1 MKRYKIVINLLAL
14 IGLGSGNYLAYSY
27 SFKQIEIILVNLF
40 IVILYFFSRV
50 TIARG
55 ERRLSSLNKEY
66 ERLHLIYETEHRDTE
81 ILHILDEISASFMA
95 NKHLRK
101 VFEHTLD
108 GVQQV
113 LNAKIVLLEIITEK
127 GSVPT
132 TKVVRGHKD
141 LILNDNIYMKVIV
154 QGSSVLINNL
164 SSYHTEYRRYKS
176 LADQGISS
184 FLIAPLKL
192 TKEPIGLLGIFTKK
206 PFDFTG
212 EELRLLT
219 TFTTHASLII
229 ENARLLETT
238 RRLSITDELTQL
250 YNFRHFQN
258 RFENEFQ
265 RAKRYKH
272 NLSVLMCDIDNFK
285 NYNDT
290 NGHEAGNEILKK
302 VAQIMKNSARDVDLI
317 ARFGGEEFVLVLIE
331 TAKDNA
337 HLFAE
342 RLREAIEKENFP
354 HQEKQPTGNLTI
366 TIGVAGFPEDVSTAR
381 ELRERADEALYQ
393 GKREGRNRVVT
404 YEKK

>member
-1 MKRYKIVINLLAL
+1 MKRYKIVISLLIL
-14 IGLGSGNYLAYSY
+14 TGLGFGNYLAHRY
-27 SFKQIEIILVNLF
+27 SFNELEIILVNSF
-40 IVILYFFSRV
+40 IIILYFFSRV
-50 TIARG
+50 TIARR
-55 ERRLSSLNKEY
+55 ERRLSSINKEY
-66 ERLHLIYETEHRDTE
+66 ERLNLIYETEHNDTE

-95 NKHLRK
+95 NKNLRA

-108 GVQQV
+108 GIQQV
-113 LNAKIVLLEIITEK
+113 LKAEIVLLEIITEK
-127 GSVPT
+127 GSIPT
-132 TKVVRGHKD
+132 TKVVRG
-141 LILNDNIYMKVIV
+141 LENLELNDNIYMKVIV

-192 TKEPIGLLGIFTKK
+192 TKEPIGLLGIFAKEA
-206 PFDFTG
+206 FDFTG

-258 RFENEFQ
+258 RFKNEFQ

-272 NLSVLMCDIDNFK
+272 NMSILMCDIDYFK

-302 VAQIMKNSARDVDLI
+302 VAGIMTNSARDVDLI
-317 ARFGGEEFVLVLIE
+317 ARYGGEEFVLVLIE
-331 TAKDNA
+331 TSKDNA
-337 HLFAE
+337 KLFAE
-342 RLREAIEKENFP
+342 RLKEKIEKETFP
-354 HQEKQPTGNLTI
+354 HQEKQPNGNLTI
-366 TIGVAGFPEDVSTAR
+366 TIGVAGFPEDAVTSN
-381 ELRERADEALYQ
+381 ELIEYADKALYR
-393 GKREGRNRVVT
+393 GKKEGRNRAIA
-404 YEKK
+404 Y